1 MYIKATNRKIC
12 KELKSVGFAMVQKF
26 YVSIVGWELGIAAAQ
41 SSELQSRRIVAWRIV
56 LEYSRCFR
64 SPTGYLILLVPCTP
78 RTSATKP
85 NKASH
90 RLLSR
95 IFRNMANKEISRE
108 RF

>member
-1 MYIKATNRKIC
+1 
-12 KELKSVGFAMVQKF
+12 MVQKF
-26 YVSIVGWELGIAAAQ
+26 YVSTGIVGWELGIAAAQ

-56 LEYSRCFR
+56 EYSRCFR